1 MTSGNAFFTDAER
14 ALHAEVEGFCPPDE
28 EPRLNDPVETHN
40 EAWADKMQAKR
51 EARMLAALA
60 ARARGE
66 ENGR

>member
-1 MTSGNAFFTDAER
+1 MRDPFHRWD
-14 ALHAEVEGFCPPDE
+14 HPVEP
-28 EPRLNDPVETHN
+28 PRLNDPAETHN

-66 ENGR
+66 EVGR

>member
-1 MTSGNAFFTDAER
+1 MSDPFHRWDHPAE
-14 ALHAEVEGFCPPDE
+14 P
-28 EPRLNDPVETHN
+28 PRLNDPAETHN

-66 ENGR
+66 EG

>member
-28 EPRLNDPVETHN
+28 PRLNDPAETHN
-40 EAWADKMQAKR
+40 ETWADKMEAKR

-66 ENGR
+66 EGGQ